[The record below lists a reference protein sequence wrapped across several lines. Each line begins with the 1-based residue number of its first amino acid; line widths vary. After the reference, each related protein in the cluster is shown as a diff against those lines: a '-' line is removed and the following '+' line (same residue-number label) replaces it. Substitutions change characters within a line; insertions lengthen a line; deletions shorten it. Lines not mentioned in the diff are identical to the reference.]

1 MNGTILSIRNDSYR
15 VERVREAFFSFM
27 QEIKPGVKKR
37 TISTYCS
44 DAFFILDNLPDT
56 WLDELV
62 TADESRDVELKKKL
76 HDVIRQDITATR
88 SHPETDARSYLHT
101 FWYLIRFLRML
112 SVVESGRMPRRIGG

>member
-1 MNGTILSIRNDSYR
+1 MNGTVLSIRDDSYQI
-15 VERVREAFFSFM
+15 ERVREAFFSFM

-44 DAFFILDNLPDT
+44 DAFFILDNLPET

-76 HDVIRQDITATR
+76 HAVIKQDITATR

>member
-1 MNGTILSIRNDSYR
+1 MSGTVLSIRNDSYQI
-15 VERVREAFFSFM
+15 ERVREAFFSFM

-44 DAFFILDNLPDT
+44 DAFFILDNLPET

-76 HDVIRQDITATR
+76 HGVIKQDITATR

>member
-1 MNGTILSIRNDSYR
+1 
-15 VERVREAFFSFM
+15 M

-44 DAFFILDNLPDT
+44 DAFFILDNLPET

-62 TADESRDVELKKKL
+62 TADESRDVELKRKL

>member
-1 MNGTILSIRNDSYR
+1 MNGTVLSIRNDSYQI
-15 VERVREAFFSFM
+15 ERVREAFFSFM

-44 DAFFILDNLPDT
+44 DAFFILDNLPET

-62 TADESRDVELKKKL
+62 TSDESRDVVLKKKL
-76 HDVIRQDITATR
+76 HDVIKQDITATR

>member
-1 MNGTILSIRNDSYR
+1 MNGTVLSIRNDSYQI
-15 VERVREAFFSFM
+15 ERVREAFFSFM

-44 DAFFILDNLPDT
+44 DAFFILDNLPET

-62 TADESRDVELKKKL
+62 TADESRDAELKKKL
-76 HDVIRQDITATR
+76 HDVIKQDITATR

>member
-1 MNGTILSIRNDSYR
+1 MNGTVLSIRNDSYQI
-15 VERVREAFFSFM
+15 ERVREAFFSFM

-44 DAFFILDNLPDT
+44 DAFFILDNLPET

-62 TADESRDVELKKKL
+62 TSDGSRDVELKKKL
-76 HDVIRQDITATR
+76 HDVIKQDITAAR

>member
-1 MNGTILSIRNDSYR
+1 MNGTVLSIRNDSYQI
-15 VERVREAFFSFM
+15 ERVREAFFSFM

-44 DAFFILDNLPDT
+44 DAFFILDNLPET

-76 HDVIRQDITATR
+76 HGVIKQDITATR

>member
-1 MNGTILSIRNDSYR
+1 MNGTVLSIRNDSYR
-15 VERVREAFFSFM
+15 IERVREAFFSFM

-44 DAFFILDNLPDT
+44 DAFFILENLPEI

-88 SHPETDARSYLHT
+88 SHPETDARSYLRT